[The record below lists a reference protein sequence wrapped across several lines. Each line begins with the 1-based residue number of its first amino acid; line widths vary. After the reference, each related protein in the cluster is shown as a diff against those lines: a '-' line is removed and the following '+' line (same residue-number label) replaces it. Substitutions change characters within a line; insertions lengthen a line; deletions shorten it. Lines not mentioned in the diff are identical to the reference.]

1 MKTAFLFLVASL
13 LFTDLDKI
21 GKINS
26 AKAEAKKA
34 FLAGEFKKAIE
45 KYKYLIDSLGVNE
58 DEVRA
63 NLASAYFQA
72 NDTANAVST
81 YQQLAQSS
89 NKKINSVANQ
99 QLGVMAN
106 NTEKLEEAL
115 QYFKQALKAA
125 PENEEAR
132 YNYEVVKKKLEDKK
146 KQDKQNKDQKDQ
158 DKKDDQKKDQNKDQ
172 KKDSKDQKDKDK
184 KDQEKKEQEKK
195 DKEKKD
201 QEKKDQQDK
210 NKDKKD
216 QKSKEQQ
223 EKEQKEKEQKE
234 KQEKEQQQKDDK
246 NKDKK
251 DLPNSVKEKL
261 KEMQMSPE
269 KAQMILDAMK
279 GQEQQYLQQNKR
291 KATKPKEKGKPDW

>member
-1 MKTAFLFLVASL
+1 MKAIILFLIASL
-13 LFTDLDKI
+13 LFTDLNKI

-26 AKAEAKKA
+26 VKAEAKKA
-34 FLAGEFKKAIE
+34 FLEGKFTVAIE

-58 DEVRA
+58 EEVKA

-72 NDTANAVST
+72 NDTANAINT

-89 NKKINSVANQ
+89 NKNINSVANQ

-106 NTEKLEEAL
+106 NQEKLEEAL

-125 PENEEAR
+125 PENEDAR

-146 KQDKQNKDQKDQ
+146 KQEQQDKKDQKDQ

-172 KKDSKDQKDKDK
+172 KKDDK
-184 KDQEKKEQEKK
+184 KDPK
-195 DKEKKD
+195 DNKDQDKKD
-201 QEKKDQQDK
+201 QEKKDQ
-210 NKDKKD
+210 DKKD
-216 QKSKEQQ
+216 QKDQKGEKNKEQQ

-234 KQEKEQQQKDDK
+234 KEQKEKEQKEAQQKDEK

-251 DLPNSVKEKL
+251 DIPPSVSEKL
-261 KEMQMSPE
+261 KEMQMSEE
-269 KAQMILDAMK
+269 KAKMILEAMK
-279 GQEQQYLQQNKR
+279 NQEVQYLQQNKR
-291 KATKPKEKGKPDW
+291 KATKPKDKGKPDW